1 MMVELEDILGAL
13 FSRIKPDL
21 ERIGFRLFR
30 IESHL
35 EEGILTP
42 ASFLGLMREVVELR
56 FVIENLPLIP
66 GDASKII
73 GGQSGVRMA
82 S

>member
-42 ASFLGLMREVVELR
+42 ASFLGLMHEIAELR

-73 GGQSGVRMA
+73 GAQVGVRMA

>member
-1 MMVELEDILGAL
+1 MAELEDILGAL
-13 FSRIKPDL
+13 FARIMPDL

-30 IESHL
+30 IESRAAT
-35 EEGILTP
+35 GILTP
-42 ASFLGLMREVVELR
+42 ASFLGLMHEIAELR

-73 GGQSGVRMA
+73 GGQSGVGMA

>member
-1 MMVELEDILGAL
+1 MAELEDILGAL

-42 ASFLGLMREVVELR
+42 GSFLGLMREVVELR

-73 GGQSGVRMA
+73 GAQVGVRTA